1 MVKIINFLRRL
12 TIKQK
17 IVLCSIILFLV
28 AFISAVIIIINVLVS
43 ASRPVNVIREIESEV
58 EEVDE
63 YNTNAPFHTYDF
75 KNIVDKYGFKYYYD
89 NSGLQKS
96 KLGIDVSYAQKEI
109 DWQKVKSAGIDFA
122 IIRLGYRGYE
132 TGNLHTDEFFEVN
145 VSNAINAG
153 IEVGV
158 YFFSQAVSVSEA
170 REEAEYVLTRIKDK
184 NITYP
189 VVFDWEVITEA
200 PARTDSIT
208 SDVLSECA
216 LEFCSVIES
225 AGFKP
230 MIYASLNLLRSRYD
244 KYNIDMISKYD
255 LWLAEYKDHP
265 DYPYDFKMWQYTN
278 EGKIDGIDFATDL
291 NMYFE
296 NDTE

>member
-1 MVKIINFLRRL
+1 MIKIINFLRRL

-17 IVLCSIILFLV
+17 IVLCAIVLFFI
-28 AFISAVIIIINVLVS
+28 AFISAVIIIINVLAS

-58 EEVDE
+58 EEVGE
-63 YNTNAPFHTYDF
+63 YDTNAPFHTYDF

-145 VSNAINAG
+145 VSNAIDAG

-170 REEAEYVLTRIKDK
+170 REEAEYVLSTIQDK

-200 PARTDSIT
+200 PARTDSVT

-265 DYPYDFKMWQYTN
+265 DYPYEFKMWQYTN

-291 NMYFE
+291 NVYFE
-296 NDTE
+296 SDTE